1 MPASANHD
9 KPAVNFNFDSWELED
24 APKPFAIVINGKRY
38 EAVNPLDLDYRE
50 FDACSDDP
58 DSVFQLLFPEDYPA
72 ILASKKIKAGALRDF
87 QQQVMEHYGL
97 GNSVA
102 S

>member
-1 MPASANHD
+1 MPASQNQD
-9 KPAVNFNFDSWELED
+9 KPEVNFNFDSWELED

-38 EAVNPLDLDYRE
+38 EAVNPLELDYRE
-50 FDACSDDP
+50 FDEVSEDP
-58 DSVFQLLFPEDYPA
+58 ESVFRLLFPQKHAE
-72 ILASKKIKAGALRDF
+72 ILGAKVIKAGALRDF

-97 GNSVA
+97 GNTGA